1 MARAA
6 ITVGGG
12 STLARTLRKAGVDLK
27 ELKPVNRAAAEI
39 AMEQAR
45 QDAPVVSGRL
55 RDTLRVGA
63 TNRAG
68 VVRAGNNRTSASGVR
83 YAGPVHWGWPGR
95 GIAANPFMT
104 RAARATQNRWVR
116 LYENFTNRILN
127 KVKGI

>member
-12 STLARTLRKAGVDLK
+12 GTLARTLRKAGVDLK

-68 VVRAGNNRTSASGVR
+68 VVRAGNNRTTASGVR
-83 YAGPVHWGWPGR
+83 YAGPVHWGWLGR
-95 GIAANPFMT
+95 GIAAHPFMT
-104 RAARATQNRWVR
+104 RAARATQTRWVR